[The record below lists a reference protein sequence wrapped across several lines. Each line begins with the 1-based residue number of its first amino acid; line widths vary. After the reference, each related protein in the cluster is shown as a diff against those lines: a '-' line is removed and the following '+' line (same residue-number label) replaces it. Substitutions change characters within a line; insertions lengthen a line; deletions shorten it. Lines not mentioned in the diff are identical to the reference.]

1 MMLSSRSRTCSSAS
15 RSGFR
20 AGSSAMASYEIV
32 EGVRGKVLST
42 DFADFHREKDPKSV
56 SIGEICG
63 LIRTPLAAPAT
74 RAKQRGAARGF
85 DVKRQLEL
93 LVPGSAP
100 GEEGEKLPEI
110 AHMFS

>member
-1 MMLSSRSRTCSSAS
+1 
-15 RSGFR
+15 
-20 AGSSAMASYEIV
+20 
-32 EGVRGKVLST
+32 LST
-42 DFADFHREKDPKSV
+42 DWKAWPSLRVRCSADFHREKDPKSV

-63 LIRTPLAAPAT
+63 LIHTPLAAPAT